1 MNDEE
6 KIEGEKLQG
15 RSFLEH
21 LCYKYF
27 KEDAEKMYNA
37 LSWFVPDKLPVNPK
51 NPDKPLDYDY
61 ILHDYM
67 HDYFKTDMPQV
78 LNYERAALV
87 ALLNGD
93 YEKVDE
99 FFSELKKSNVSENK
113 LLKIYSPIF
122 DNKEKIHELLVENY
136 KKRAIMEP
144 KFYAKTYAKMQDDE
158 KHLQEAQM
166 KQQRKP
172 ERSTETSP
180 ARKGSKAAVVALLVV
195 ALGASGVSIWKTME
209 SGKLKKQNTALEEQ
223 VAEQNDTISDYQTQ
237 ITTLNEQLSTKPTTI
252 TQTLPVVYMRE
263 VLTGN
268 ETITDE
274 VASYLSSIK
283 GLNYGSLGFAGRI
296 NLIADYCKTIYD
308 VMGIPREEASKITR
322 QLPTNY
328 QFYMPSAKVET
339 ENGKWRL
346 KGTYVRKADNK
357 LINFEFKQENYMN
370 P

>member
-1 MNDEE
+1 MSDEE

-27 KEDAEKMYNA
+27 KEDNEKQKLYYA
-37 LSWFVPDKLPVNPK
+37 LSWFVPGKLPVNPK
-51 NPDKPLDYDY
+51 NPGKPADYDY
-61 ILHDYM
+61 ILHDY
-67 HDYFKTDMPQV
+67 FKGCMLQDV
-78 LNYERAALV
+78 NYERAALV

-99 FFSELKKSNVSENK
+99 FFSELKKPDLSEK
-113 LLKIYSPIF
+113 TMLIYSTILE
-122 DNKEKIHELLVENY
+122 NKEKIHELLKQYYAELST
-136 KKRAIMEP
+136 MEP
-144 KFYAKTYAKMQDDE
+144 KFDAKSGNQEKSAGVTSAQERHSLGKGPKIAISALAALTIFAAGATLYYAGNANIF
-158 KHLQEAQM
+158 
-166 KQQRKP
+166 R
-172 ERSTETSP
+172 
-180 ARKGSKAAVVALLVV
+180 V
-195 ALGASGVSIWKTME
+195 
-209 SGKLKKQNTALEEQ
+209 QNTSLKEQVTKHEEEISNYQTKITSLEEQ
-223 VAEQNDTISDYQTQ
+223 LASKPS
-237 ITTLNEQLSTKPTTI
+237 TTS
-252 TQTLPVVYMRE
+252 PVVYMRE

-274 VASYLSSIK
+274 VASYLSGIK

-308 VMGIPREEASKITR
+308 VMGIPRDQASQITR

-328 QFYMPSAKVET
+328 QLYMPTAKVEL

-357 LINFEFKQENYMN
+357 LINFEFKQENYMR